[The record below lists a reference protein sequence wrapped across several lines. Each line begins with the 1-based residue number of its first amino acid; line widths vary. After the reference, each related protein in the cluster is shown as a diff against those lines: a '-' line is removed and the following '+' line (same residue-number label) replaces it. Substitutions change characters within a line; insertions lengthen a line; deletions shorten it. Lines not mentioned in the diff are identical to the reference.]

1 MNMER
6 INLIP
11 FKTIISD
18 LVTVAAPVTIIDF
31 RGTITVNTISVRYLS
46 LGIIV
51 NKIWVVLTI
60 FLTTIFIE
68 TYQLLDNFIVS
79 GYVYSE
85 GGSRAIDIDEILLN
99 TMAGLIGIVL
109 FIIYKKLFLQ
119 NPFIKN

>member
-51 NKIWVVLTI
+51 NKI
-60 FLTTIFIE
+60 
-68 TYQLLDNFIVS
+68 
-79 GYVYSE
+79 
-85 GGSRAIDIDEILLN
+85 
-99 TMAGLIGIVL
+99 
-109 FIIYKKLFLQ
+109 
-119 NPFIKN
+119 